1 MTDAERPRVSPW
13 LAGSPQ
19 TAPDPAAPSTV
30 PAVRSRT
37 GARAGSALAETRR
50 PATPARREPAPPDGP
65 GPVQDVTATSLD
77 GDPGELPPHR
87 RIPAWSRLPGPHLGG
102 APDDVQDI
110 TAAGWWWLGVHGGAG
125 VTTLAEFLPGGV
137 DAHRWWPSPTVHAGP
152 GAVILVCRTHL
163 SGLARARDA
172 IQQWREAKVPDG
184 VLLAGLV
191 AVADA
196 AEKLTN
202 AQAEALRL
210 VAGIAPRMW
219 TVPWLTDLR
228 SIAPAALPL
237 APALVKV
244 SLDLEALRHSYG
256 TIW

>member
-1 MTDAERPRVSPW
+1 MADAERPQVSPW

-19 TAPDPAAPSTV
+19 TAP
-30 PAVRSRT
+30 RT
-37 GARAGSALAETRR
+37 GSALAETRR
-50 PATPARREPAPPDGP
+50 ASPARRESGSRAQSDQ
-65 GPVQDVTATSLD
+65 VQDVTARALD
-77 GDPGELPPHR
+77 AGDPGELPAHR
-87 RIPAWSRLPGPHLGG
+87 CIPAWSRPPGPHLGG
-102 APDDVQDI
+102 VPDDAQDI
-110 TAAGWWWLGVHGGAG
+110 AAAGWWWLGVHGGAG
-125 VTTLAEFLPGGV
+125 VSTLAEFLPGGV
-137 DAHRWWPSPTVHAGP
+137 DAHRLWPSPAVHRGP